1 MLYILRREEISV
13 STSDASTRDSL
24 SRTSPKTFPPL
35 RTPRA
40 PRVPPSPTSNPKT
53 SGAGAGDQLCLQ
65 QYEVSRSTP
74 VQDARIPSE
83 GNLRSTKVLRK
94 VGGAAKVPPASPEEG
109 LVTLP
114 SAVDIVCI
122 CPRRL
127 LQSAETTTI
136 CHNMHLTQ
144 DPHVET
150 THKTR
155 HHQKPS
161 SGAVRRRYGT
171 ARWFAARRT
180 PLSRLTRRTRSRLE
194 SSTKPV
200 RDSLTC
206 DNTPSAH
213 SFMCIDKVWCHFQHD
228 NASSAPVGGA
238 WRRH

>member
-13 STSDASTRDSL
+13 STSDASTCQSL
-24 SRTSPKTFPPL
+24 SRSSPKTFPPL

-40 PRVPPSPTSNPKT
+40 PRVPPSPTSNSKT
-53 SGAGAGDQLCLQ
+53 SGAGADDQLRLQ

-94 VGGAAKVPPASPEEG
+94 VGDAAKVPPTSPKEG
-109 LVTLP
+109 LATLP

-122 CPRRL
+122 CQRRL

-155 HHQKPS
+155 YHKKPS

-180 PLSRLTRRTRSRLE
+180 PLSRLTRRTQRLLE
-194 SSTKPV
+194 SSTKAV
-200 RDSLTC
+200 QDSQTC
-206 DNTPSAH
+206 SITST
-213 SFMCIDKVWCHFQHD
+213 Q
-228 NASSAPVGGA
+228 
-238 WRRH
+238 

>member
-1 MLYILRREEISV
+1 VRRGRPSIRQANKQVRIRIYMLYILRREEISV
-13 STSDASTRDSL
+13 STSDASTRQSL

-53 SGAGAGDQLCLQ
+53 SGAGAGDQLRLQ
-65 QYEVSRSTP
+65 QYRVSRSTP
-74 VQDARIPSE
+74 IQDARIPSE
-83 GNLRSTKVLRK
+83 GNLRSTKVLRI
-94 VGGAAKVPPASPEEG
+94 VGGGAKVPPASPQEG
-109 LVTLP
+109 LATLL

-122 CPRRL
+122 CQRRL

-155 HHQKPS
+155 YHQKPS

-171 ARWFAARRT
+171 ARWFAARHHAALPT
-180 PLSRLTRRTRSRLE
+180 HETHTE
-194 SSTKPV
+194 S
-200 RDSLTC
+200 
-206 DNTPSAH
+206 A
-213 SFMCIDKVWCHFQHD
+213 
-228 NASSAPVGGA
+228 
-238 WRRH
+238 